1 MMPLDVQS
9 WLSDQAQ
16 LSLTRWVTDSA
27 VWNIGQLTGLLGDSM
42 TPNLDSHWFRLTY
55 GLMVGMA
62 AALAPL
68 FLLLGA
74 LQALLRQDPG
84 TIGRA
89 VVNLAVAFVAAGL
102 AIPLAALLL
111 QLTDNLSGYLV
122 GAELDSLKRFFD
134 SVGQGLTQ
142 DLEGA
147 GSQNPGV
154 PLFMIFCAG
163 NLICFGC
170 ILIWIELLVREAAT
184 YVALL
189 FFPLLLA
196 AAIWPKAMQLVR
208 QFTELLV
215 AVILSKFAIV
225 VVIAAGG

>member
-1 MMPLDVQS
+1 MAPFDVQT

-16 LSLTRWVTDSA
+16 LSLTRWVTSSA
-27 VWNIGQLTGLLGDSM
+27 VWNLGQLTGLLGSSM
-42 TPNLDSHWFRLTY
+42 TPDLDSHWFRQTY

-122 GAELDSLKRFFD
+122 AGELESLNRFLD
-134 SVGQGLTQ
+134 SVGQSLSQ
-142 DLEGA
+142 DLA
-147 GSQNPGV
+147 GGPGQNPGV
-154 PLFMIFCAG
+154 
-163 NLICFGC
+163 
-170 ILIWIELLVREAAT
+170 
-184 YVALL
+184 
-189 FFPLLLA
+189 
-196 AAIWPKAMQLVR
+196 
-208 QFTELLV
+208 
-215 AVILSKFAIV
+215 
-225 VVIAAGG
+225 